1 MDEGIDILIVED
13 SPTQAL
19 NLQLLLEQ
27 QGYRVKVAS
36 NGKHG
41 LHILQKGFYPI
52 VITDWV
58 MPEMDGF
65 QFCQALRSQ
74 EFTGY
79 VYIIL
84 LTAKDTRSDIVAGLE
99 AGADDY
105 LIKPVD
111 GAELI
116 ARLNTAKRIIRLEHS
131 LRKRN
136 EEIALLSITDPLTRT
151 YNRRYLNEQLPKALS
166 HSFRHG
172 HPLSVAIC
180 DIDHFKSINDCY
192 GHQIGDHVLREFAGG
207 IRNVIRD
214 GSDWVVR
221 YGGEEFMIILP
232 ETDLSGAHKAAERY
246 RLLTAATP
254 IEYEDKK
261 IKITASFGVACVY
274 PTEEGRNVTVEAL
287 ISAAD
292 QCMYRA
298 KQEGRNRSFAV
309 SLGVKSEK

>member
-1 MDEGIDILIVED
+1 VGEGIDILIVED

-19 NLQLLLEQ
+19 KLQLLLEQ
-27 QGYRVKVAS
+27 QGYRVRVAI
-36 NGKHG
+36 NGKQG
-41 LHILQKGFYPI
+41 LDMLQKGFYPV

-65 QFCQALRSQ
+65 QFCQAVRSQ
-74 EFTGY
+74 EFPGY
-79 VYIIL
+79 VYLIL
-84 LTAKDTRSDIVAGLE
+84 LTAKDTRTDIVAGLE
-99 AGADDY
+99 AGADDC

-111 GAELI
+111 SAELI

-131 LRKRN
+131 LRRRN

-151 YNRRYLNEQLPKALS
+151 YNRRYLNEQLPNALN
-166 HSFRHG
+166 HAFRYSQT
-172 HPLSVAIC
+172 LSIAIC

-192 GHQIGDHVLREFAGG
+192 GHQIGDHVLQEFAGG
-207 IRNVIRD
+207 IRNVIRE
-214 GSDWVVR
+214 GADWVVR
-221 YGGEEFMIILP
+221 YGGEEFLIVLP
-232 ETDLSGAHKAAERY
+232 ETDLIGAHSAAERY

-254 IEYEDKK
+254 ILHEDKK

-274 PTEEGRNVTVEAL
+274 PTEEGKKVTVESL

-298 KQEGRNRSFAV
+298 KQEGRNRSFTV
-309 SLGVKSEK
+309 SLGLKSEN